1 MANHDVYLHRGLPD
15 AVPKTGAHRW
25 RIMDFIKSLREN
37 PDTQGYFTDRDESDR
52 IRQIKV
58 IGDYAI
64 TYWHDSAVNTVMVVD
79 IRQADR

>member
-1 MANHDVYLHRGLPD
+1 MANHDVYLHLGLLE
-15 AVPKTGAHRW
+15 AVPRAGAHRR

-37 PDTQGYFTDRDESDR
+37 PDTQGDITDRDDTDR

-79 IRQADR
+79 IRHADR